1 MAINASFLGLGA
13 VFLSKILI
21 KNDLGCKIFSGEFFG
36 LFGRFHYF
44 WGGKSIFGR
53 KCLYL

>member
-1 MAINASFLGLGA
+1 MAINARFLGLDA

-21 KNDLGCKIFSGEFFG
+21 KNDLGCKIFSREFFG